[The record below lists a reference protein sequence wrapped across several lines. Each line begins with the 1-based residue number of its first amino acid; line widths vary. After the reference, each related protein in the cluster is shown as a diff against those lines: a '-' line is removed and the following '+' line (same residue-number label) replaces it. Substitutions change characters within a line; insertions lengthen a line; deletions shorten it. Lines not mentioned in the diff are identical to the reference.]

1 MINYLTDDESCTTKR
16 DLKVASEVAEYLH
29 MPFYTFDFIREYEE
43 RIIELIYRG
52 YAR

>member
-1 MINYLTDDESCTTKR
+1 MINYMTDDESCTTKQ
-16 DLKVASEVAEYLH
+16 DLAAAKEVAHHLDI
-29 MPFYTFDFIREYEE
+29 PLYTFDFIKEYEE